1 RMSYRSMGEELH
13 DMYGPQMV
21 VLGFAF
27 NRGSFQAIGA
37 RGGGLQNFTVPA
49 APAGSFDAL
58 LGAAGIPLFA
68 LDLRNAPPS
77 LRETRLTR
85 QIGSMFANEAESS
98 YSMRVSAP
106 AIFDAIL
113 FVENTTAARPNVR
126 R

>member
-1 RMSYRSMGEELH
+1 
-13 DMYGPQMV
+13 MYGSQMV

-37 RGGGLQNFTVPA
+37 RGGGLQNFTVTS
-49 APAGSFDAL
+49 APSGSLDAL

-68 LDLRNAPPS
+68 LDLRKAPPW
-77 LRETRLTR
+77 LREERLTR
-85 QIGSMFANEAESS
+85 QIGATFANETESN
-98 YSMRVSAP
+98 YLMRVSAP